1 MSKNFEKI
9 KGYYENGFWSKER
22 VINML
27 KKGII
32 TEEEY
37 NEIVGEMNDLK
48 IEKADRREVNRN
60 PLSYRRILR
69 TCLPS
74 RHFGGTIS
82 HYLYYGDSFLFR
94 NTVQQEG
101 R

>member
-37 NEIVGEMNDLK
+37 NEIVGEMND
-48 IEKADRREVNRN
+48 
-60 PLSYRRILR
+60 
-69 TCLPS
+69 
-74 RHFGGTIS
+74 
-82 HYLYYGDSFLFR
+82 
-94 NTVQQEG
+94 
-101 R
+101 